1 MCVIAYLLK
10 VNHLGNIKEKKNHIL
25 FLKLMYYFSETAE
38 EFWTKFSLH
47 MHRIPHEA
55 GAWLKNNSSEN
66 EGNSEQL
73 KTDSCMQ
80 QCLKA

>member
-1 MCVIAYLLK
+1 
-10 VNHLGNIKEKKNHIL
+10 
-25 FLKLMYYFSETAE
+25 MYYFSETAE